1 MRFEPLRDGIRE
13 LIFIEFIPRHLDV
26 GMRECD
32 NVAGGETL

>member
-26 GMRECD
+26 GMCECD
-32 NVAGGETL
+32 NAGGGETL